1 MQRGIAIM
9 TYQTSKAHVVRL
21 AGLVATLILLV
32 APVTGRAQTVQ
43 ADAADSRPVTLLDCS
58 NLITGRHTTL
68 ESFLVPLA
76 GTVTIT
82 LRDLVWPDPF
92 ATLSLALTD
101 SHATLAQL
109 AAPGA
114 VSFDV
119 SGPGKYFAFVFG
131 QAQGALNMGLY
142 SIHVSL
148 APSVAPV
155 PLPAAAWLMLSGFA
169 GLLSLRRRLR

>member
-1 MQRGIAIM
+1 
-9 TYQTSKAHVVRL
+9 L
-21 AGLVATLILLV
+21 LI
-32 APVTGRAQTVQ
+32 
-43 ADAADSRPVTLLDCS
+43 
-58 NLITGRHTTL
+58 
-68 ESFLVPLA
+68 PLA

-82 LRDLVWPDPF
+82 LRDLQWPDPF
-92 ATLSLALTD
+92 TTLSLALTD
-101 SHATLAQL
+101 SRSSLAQL

-114 VSFDV
+114 LTFDV
-119 SGPGKYFAFVFG
+119 SSPGQYFAFVFG